1 MMKDTE
7 VIQMGRFSIVLET
20 KRIIHASQYAM
31 SLMVIQEALE
41 LCALHDPVSWL
52 LKQVAGQLCK
62 AMYKLQC
69 LQALLMHIQLI
80 YMSLQC
86 VSDHSV
92 GSLVVIQA

>member
-41 LCALHDPVSWL
+41 LCALHDPVS
-52 LKQVAGQLCK
+52 
-62 AMYKLQC
+62 
-69 LQALLMHIQLI
+69 
-80 YMSLQC
+80 
-86 VSDHSV
+86 
-92 GSLVVIQA
+92 